1 LYGKFFI
8 ESIEDFISNLLLN
21 FLQGFAQAIIQ
32 TGFFMRIE
40 RMQSGILYVVA
51 TPIGNPQDITL
62 RAVEILKTVDRII
75 CEERRVGS
83 TILRQ
88 LKIGEK
94 PLIELNEHNEDQLAQ
109 ELALAL
115 VNGEN
120 LALISDC
127 GTPAFADPGV
137 LLVQLAMDYTVKV
150 VPVPGA
156 SSLMALLSIS
166 PEPLKEFYFAG
177 FLPRKEG
184 ERKGKLDQLRKMKIP
199 IVLMD
204 TPYRLERMLQD
215 VQNTFGKGR
224 MITLGLNLTMPNEKV
239 VHQPVGEIIKKLKGQ
254 KAEFILIVH

>member
-1 LYGKFFI
+1 MQPGTLFI
-8 ESIEDFISNLLLN
+8 
-21 FLQGFAQAIIQ
+21 
-32 TGFFMRIE
+32 
-40 RMQSGILYVVA
+40 VA
-51 TPIGNPQDITL
+51 TPIGNQQDITL
-62 RAVEILKTVDRII
+62 RAVEILKTADRIV

-88 LKIGEK
+88 LKVGEK
-94 PLIELNEHNEDQLAQ
+94 QLIELNEHNEEQLAQ
-109 ELALAL
+109 ELAMAL

-137 LLVQLAMDYTVKV
+137 LLVQLAMDYGIKV
-150 VPVPGA
+150 VPIPGA

-177 FLPRKEG
+177 FLPRKEE
-184 ERKGKLDQLRKMKIP
+184 ERKGKLDQLRKMKVP
-199 IVLMD
+199 IILMD

-215 VQNTFGKGR
+215 IQNTFGKGR
-224 MITLGLNLTMPNEKV
+224 MITLGLNLTLPNEKV
-239 VHQPVGEIIKKLKGQ
+239 IHQPVGDILKKLKGQ

>member
-1 LYGKFFI
+1 MQPGTLFI
-8 ESIEDFISNLLLN
+8 
-21 FLQGFAQAIIQ
+21 
-32 TGFFMRIE
+32 
-40 RMQSGILYVVA
+40 VA
-51 TPIGNPQDITL
+51 TPIGNQQDITL
-62 RAVEILKTVDRII
+62 RAVEILKTADRIV
-75 CEERRVGS
+75 CEERRIGS

-88 LKIGEK
+88 LKVGEK
-94 PLIELNEHNEDQLAQ
+94 QLIELNEHNEEQLAQ
-109 ELALAL
+109 ELAMAL

-137 LLVQLAMDYTVKV
+137 LLVQLAMDYGIKV

-177 FLPRKEG
+177 FLPRKEE
-184 ERKGKLDQLRKMKIP
+184 ERKGKLDQLRKMKVP

-215 VQNTFGKGR
+215 IQNTFGKGR
-224 MITLGLNLTMPNEKV
+224 MITLGLNLTLPNEKV
-239 VHQPVGEIIKKLKGQ
+239 IHQPVGDILKKLKGQ

>member
-1 LYGKFFI
+1 MHPGTLYI
-8 ESIEDFISNLLLN
+8 
-21 FLQGFAQAIIQ
+21 
-32 TGFFMRIE
+32 
-40 RMQSGILYVVA
+40 VA
-51 TPIGNPQDITL
+51 TPIGNLQDITL
-62 RAVEILKTVDRII
+62 RAVEILKTADRIV

-109 ELALAL
+109 ELAMAL

-137 LLVQLAMDYTVKV
+137 LLVQLAMDYEIKV

-156 SSLMALLSIS
+156 SSLMAILSIS

-177 FLPRKEG
+177 FLPRKED
-184 ERKGKLDQLRKMKIP
+184 ERKGKLDQLHKLRIP

-224 MITLGLNLTMPNEKV
+224 MITIGLNLTMSNEKV
-239 VHQPVGEIIKKLKGQ
+239 IHQPVGEILKKLKGQ